1 MNFDDTP
8 ELAAFRREVQE
19 FLAANAK
26 PKAGDETDWSRNASA
41 TDPAVAEDYR
51 RRCRQWQ
58 RTLFD
63 NGWAGIAWPKAFGG
77 RGGNAAQQIIFN
89 QELAKYDATSG
100 FIGAAQA
107 LVGPAI
113 MAFGTPEQQARY
125 LPPLLSGEESWC
137 QLFSEPE
144 AGSDLAAL
152 GTRAVLDGDE
162 WVVNGQKVWNSAANH
177 ADFGILI
184 CRTDPEAPKHSG
196 ITYFIVDMKTPG
208 IEVRPLVQAQG
219 VAHFNEVFFS
229 DVRIPAA
236 NVVGR
241 VNDGWK
247 VTKVTLRSE
256 SSMISGGGQAST
268 FVNVLATIRRVG
280 KDTDPIVRGELAKV
294 WTNEQILKYLSMRM
308 QTAVMTGR
316 KDVAVHG
323 SLLKNFFTRSFAH
336 RATLAL
342 DCEGP
347 EGMLTGADAEGDGFW
362 QYQCLNQF
370 ASKIGGGTEE
380 VHRNNLA
387 EQALGLP
394 REQSG
399 DIDTPWNRL
408 RRS

>member
-8 ELAAFRREVQE
+8 EEAAFRAEVQA

-26 PKAGDETDWSRNASA
+26 PKAGDETDWSRNGAS
-41 TDPAVAEDYR
+41 TDHAVAEDYR
-51 RRCRQWQ
+51 RRCREWQ
-58 RTLFD
+58 RTLYD

-77 RGGNAAQQIIFN
+77 RGGNASQQIIFN

-113 MAFGTPEQQARY
+113 MAFGTPEQQQRY

-144 AGSDLAAL
+144 AGSDLATL
-152 GTRAVLDGDE
+152 GARAVLDGDE
-162 WVVNGQKVWNSAANH
+162 WVVNGQKVWNSSAQH

-184 CRTDPEAPKHSG
+184 CRTNPDVPKHAG
-196 ITYFIVDMKTPG
+196 ITYFIVDMRTPG
-208 IEVRPLVQAQG
+208 IEVRPLIQAQG

-236 NVVGR
+236 NVVGA

-268 FVNVLATIRRVG
+268 FVNVLATIRRTG
-280 KDTDPIVRGELAKV
+280 RDTDPLVRQELAKV
-294 WTNEQILKYLSMRM
+294 WSNEQILRYLSMRM

-316 KDVAVHG
+316 KDLALHG
-323 SLLKNFFTRSFAH
+323 SLLKNFFTRSFTH

-362 QYQCLNQF
+362 QYQCINQF

-394 REQSG
+394 REASA
-399 DIDTPWNRL
+399 DVDT
-408 RRS
+408 

>member
-8 ELAAFRREVQE
+8 EEAAFRAEVQA

-26 PKAGDETDWSRNASA
+26 PKAGDETDWSRNGAS
-41 TDPAVAEDYR
+41 TDHAVAEDYR
-51 RRCRQWQ
+51 RRCREWQ
-58 RTLFD
+58 RTLYD

-77 RGGNAAQQIIFN
+77 RGGNASQQIIFN

-113 MAFGTPEQQARY
+113 MAFGTPEQQQRY

-144 AGSDLAAL
+144 AGSDLATL
-152 GTRAVLDGDE
+152 GARAVLDGDE
-162 WVVNGQKVWNSAANH
+162 WVVNGQKVWNSSAQH

-184 CRTDPEAPKHSG
+184 CRTNPDVPKHAG
-196 ITYFIVDMKTPG
+196 ITYFIVDMRTPG
-208 IEVRPLVQAQG
+208 IEVRPLIQAQG

-236 NVVGR
+236 NVVGA

-268 FVNVLATIRRVG
+268 FVNVLATIRRTG
-280 KDTDPIVRGELAKV
+280 RDTDPLVRQELAKV
-294 WTNEQILKYLSMRM
+294 WSNEQILRYLSMRM

-316 KDVAVHG
+316 KDLALHG
-323 SLLKNFFTRSFAH
+323 SLLKNFFTRSFTH

-362 QYQCLNQF
+362 QYQCINQF

-394 REQSG
+394 REASA
-399 DIDTPWNRL
+399 DVDTPWNQL